1 MTLLTR
7 LELVLFVTLAVTF
20 QGMAAAPEIQ
30 PIADTTIDEQTLLAF
45 TVVATDPDVPAQ
57 QLTFSLGS
65 GIESGATLNGL
76 TGEFRWTPTEAQG
89 PGTNLFSVIVTDDGV
104 PSLSATQRFTV
115 VVFDINRP
123 PVIEPIADQA
133 VNEGALLVVS
143 ALATDLDLP
152 FQSISFAL
160 GSNSPAGA
168 SISPGG
174 LITWLTDESHGPG
187 TNSFQVIATDSGSPS
202 LSATQT
208 FFVVVNEVNIGP
220 TMANIPDRSVNE
232 GELLTFTITATDP
245 DRPAQPLTFSLGAGS
260 PEGASVNPT
269 TGVFTWIPGEN
280 YGPGT
285 YYFNAYATDSG
296 SPPQLDAREFHVTVA
311 EVNRA
316 PEIAPIGD
324 KVVDEGQFL
333 GFSVFATDPD
343 APAQTITLSLSTNA
357 PAGASL
363 SPGGFFSWSPTTAQ
377 GPATYTFAV
386 SASDNGIP
394 SLSVTQSI
402 TIVVQEL
409 NFAPSLAAIDD
420 QSINEGELFSFTAS
434 ASDPNGASQTL
445 TFRLGD
451 GAPEGATIDPVT
463 GAFAWTPTEAQG
475 PAQGPGSFQIGII
488 VTDNGTPPLAAALSF
503 LVNVAEVNR
512 APVLAPIADQTINVG
527 GLLVFTLPVEDPDIP
542 HQTLSYALGANAP
555 AGAAISEGGL
565 FTWTPTAA
573 QLFTTNRLVV
583 TASDGSLSSTQRF
596 TVIVVEAN
604 LAPALAAIDD
614 QSISEGN
621 LFSIAASAS
630 DPNGPSQTLTFRLG
644 DGAPEGATIDPLTGV
659 LAWTPTEFQG
669 PGSFQIGVIVTDN
682 GTPPLSAAR
691 SFLVNVAEVNRPPV
705 LSPIADQTI
714 NVGGFLVFTLPV
726 EDPDIPHQ
734 ALSYSLGANAPAG
747 AAISE
752 GGLFTWTPTTAQLF
766 TTNRLVVTVT
776 DGSLSSTQRFTVIV
790 VEANL
795 APALAAIDDQSI
807 SEGNLFSIAAS
818 ASDPNGPS
826 QTLTFR
832 LGDGAPEGA
841 TIDPLTGVLAWTPT
855 EFQGPGSFQIGVIV
869 TDNGTPPLS
878 AARSFL
884 VNVAEVNRAPVLAPI
899 ADQTINVGGL
909 LVFTLPV
916 EDPDIPHQA
925 LSYSLGTNA
934 PAGAAISET
943 GLFTWTP
950 TAAQASSTNVFDVV
964 VADNGFPSR
973 SGTNQIRIIVTI
985 GTLTRPTLRSQTL
998 ADGTFTVII
1007 DGVSGRTYFLERTLS
1022 LAQPDWVAVDEVV
1035 GSGGPL
1041 VLTDLNPTGSQSFYR
1056 ARTQ

>member
-76 TGEFRWTPTEAQG
+76 TGEFQWTPTEAQG

-187 TNSFQVIATDSGSPS
+187 TNSFQVIATDGGSPS

-280 YGPGT
+280 YGPGSH
-285 YYFNAYATDSG
+285 YFSAYVTDNG
-296 SPPQLDAREFHVTVA
+296 TPPQLDARGFLVTVA
-311 EVNRA
+311 EINRP

-386 SASDNGIP
+386 SATDNGTP

-409 NFAPSLAAIDD
+409 NFAPALAAIND
-420 QSINEGELFSFTAS
+420 QSISEGELFSIAAS
-434 ASDPNGASQTL
+434 ASDPNGASQML

-451 GAPEGATIDPVT
+451 GAPEGATLDPLT

-475 PAQGPGSFQIGII
+475 PGSFQIGVI

-503 LVNVAEVNR
+503 HVNVAEVNR

-542 HQTLSYALGANAP
+542 HQTISYSLGTNAP
-555 AGAAISEGGL
+555 AGAAISETGL
-565 FTWTPTAA
+565 F
-573 QLFTTNRLVV
+573 
-583 TASDGSLSSTQRF
+583 
-596 TVIVVEAN
+596 I
-604 LAPALAAIDD
+604 
-614 QSISEGN
+614 
-621 LFSIAASAS
+621 
-630 DPNGPSQTLTFRLG
+630 
-644 DGAPEGATIDPLTGV
+644 
-659 LAWTPTEFQG
+659 
-669 PGSFQIGVIVTDN
+669 
-682 GTPPLSAAR
+682 
-691 SFLVNVAEVNRPPV
+691 
-705 LSPIADQTI
+705 
-714 NVGGFLVFTLPV
+714 
-726 EDPDIPHQ
+726 
-734 ALSYSLGANAPAG
+734 
-747 AAISE
+747 
-752 GGLFTWTPTTAQLF
+752 WTPTTAQLF
-766 TTNRLVVTVT
+766 TTNRLVVTAT

-795 APALAAIDDQSI
+795 APVLAAIDDQDLD
-807 SEGNLFSIAAS
+807 EGELLSFAAS
-818 ASDPNGPS
+818 ASDPNGAS

-832 LGDGAPEGA
+832 LGAGAPEGA
-841 TIDPLTGVLAWTPT
+841 TINPLTGVFAWTPT
-855 EFQGPGSFQIGVIV
+855 EAQGPGSFQIGIVV
-869 TDNGTPPLS
+869 TDSGTPPLS

-884 VNVAEVNRAPVLAPI
+884 INVAEVNRAPVLAPI

-950 TAAQASSTNVFDVV
+950 TAAQASATNVFDVV